1 MKKILLWALLPVL
14 WVGCKNVAPKTGNN
28 LGQLM
33 SGYWEDR
40 MKMFPVEAT
49 GYGDNRYNDQLT
61 ITIAESF
68 RDSCKRMYQRYADA
82 LSGID
87 TATLSPDDLV
97 SYRLLRYELAMDLE
111 GMKYPAHLIPINQF
125 WAFTLDLPQLGSG
138 TGNQPFKTVKDYD
151 NWLARLAIFP
161 AWADTAVANMRKGI
175 ATGWVLPEALTTK
188 IIPQLTGVVTATDT
202 ASIFYGPIRTMP
214 ESFPASEKARL
225 SEAYKK
231 AIATVV
237 NPNYTKLADFFKNE
251 YLPKSRKSTGITAI
265 PDGGPYYNYCIRFWT
280 TTNLTPDSI
289 YNLGLAEVNRM
300 ENEMTKVKDQV
311 GFKGTLPEFFKY
323 LDKDPRFCPFKKPQ
337 DVLDSFW
344 AIKKAEEPVLRKLFT
359 DTPKT
364 AFTIRQT
371 EAFRAASA
379 SAEYSQGSADGT
391 RPGIFY
397 VPILD
402 ATKYNATGMVT
413 LFLHEAI
420 PGHHYQISI
429 QQENKELPSFRR
441 FLWYGAYGEGWAHY
455 SETLGNEMGLYND
468 PYQYFG
474 HLSDGIL
481 RAIRLV
487 VDVAMHTGKMTRE
500 EAIQYMMAHQ
510 LISEHDAVSEV
521 ERYMAIPGQALSY
534 KIGQVTLLSERAK
547 YQKSMGDKF
556 SMAAFHHT
564 VLKNG
569 CLPLKVLSEQLEEW
583 GKGVK

>member
-1 MKKILLWALLPVL
+1 MKKLLLWMALPLL
-14 WVGCKNVAPKTGNN
+14 CAGCKSVAPGSATNLTALMNN
-28 LGQLM
+28 
-33 SGYWEDR
+33 YWETR
-40 MKMFPVEAT
+40 MRLFPIEAT
-49 GYGDNRYNDQLT
+49 GYGDNRYNDRMT

-68 RDSCKRMYQRYADA
+68 RDSCKRFYQNYADS
-82 LSGID
+82 LRVVD
-87 TATLSPDDLV
+87 TTKLNAEDAV

-111 GMKYPAHLIPINQF
+111 GLKFPTHLAPINQF
-125 WAFTLDLPQLGSG
+125 WAFTLELPQMGSG

-151 NWLARLAIFP
+151 NWLARMSVFP
-161 AWADTAVANMRKGI
+161 AWTDTAIANMRKGLS
-175 ATGWVLPEALTTK
+175 AGWVLPEALTVK
-188 IIPQLTGVVTATDT
+188 IVPQLTGVLSKEDT
-202 ASIFYGPIRTMP
+202 ASIFYGPIRTLP
-214 ESFPASEKARL
+214 DSFPAADKARL
-225 SEAYKK
+225 TAAYQKLVGE
-231 AIATVV
+231 VV
-237 NPNYTKLADFFKNE
+237 NPNYRKLADFFKNE
-251 YLPKSRKSTGITAI
+251 YLPKSRKSTGIGAI
-265 PDGGPYYNYCIRFWT
+265 PGGPAYYDYCIRYWT
-280 TTNLTPDSI
+280 TTNLSPDSI
-289 YNLGLAEVNRM
+289 YKLGLSEVNRM
-300 ENEMTKVKDQV
+300 ESEMMKVKEKV
-311 GFKGTLPEFFKY
+311 GFKGSLQEFFKY
-323 LDKDPRFCPFKKPQ
+323 LDKDPKFCPFKKPQ

-344 AIKKAEEPVLRKLFT
+344 AIKKAEEPVLKQLFT

-364 AFTIRQT
+364 PFTIRQT

-429 QQENKELPSFRR
+429 QQENQKLPAFRR

-455 SETLGNEMGLYND
+455 SETLGTEMGLYND

-487 VDVAMHTGKMTRE
+487 VDVAMHTGKMNRE
-500 EAIQYMMAHQ
+500 EAIQYMMTHQ

-547 YQKSMGDKF
+547 YQKLLGDKF

-564 VLKNG
+564 VLANG
-569 CLPLKVLSEQLEEW
+569 CLPLQVLSGQLAEW
-583 GKGVK
+583 GKKK